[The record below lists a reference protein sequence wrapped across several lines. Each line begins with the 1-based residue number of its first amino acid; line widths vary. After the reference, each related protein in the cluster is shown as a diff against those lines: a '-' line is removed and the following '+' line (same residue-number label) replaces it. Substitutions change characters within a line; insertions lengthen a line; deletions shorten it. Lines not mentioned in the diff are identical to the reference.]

1 MDFELNSQISV
12 KQVVQLRQSLKFLHI
27 GELRDICKKLRLNH
41 KGKKSFITE
50 CILSLLETGKI
61 VAEPVISKKSISPKG
76 QNVSLAPDSLIL
88 KGSYKNDLK
97 TRLFFKNIVGD
108 HFHFTA
114 FGIDWIN
121 EKWME
126 GNPPTYRDYATMWQ
140 SEIDRRK
147 KHGSTPK
154 EEWAYINYVQKL
166 IIENPHI
173 SKEDILNRWNIIR
186 SKNKKIVYTILGF
199 SNE

>member
-1 MDFELNSQISV
+1 M
-12 KQVVQLRQSLKFLHI
+12 
-27 GELRDICKKLRLNH
+27 
-41 KGKKSFITE
+41 
-50 CILSLLETGKI
+50 
-61 VAEPVISKKSISPKG
+61 
-76 QNVSLAPDSLIL
+76 IL

-140 SEIDRRK
+140 SEVDRRK
-147 KHGSTPK
+147 NMDQRQRKNGH
-154 EEWAYINYVQKL
+154 IL
-166 IIENPHI
+166 IMYK
-173 SKEDILNRWNIIR
+173 S
-186 SKNKKIVYTILGF
+186 
-199 SNE
+199 